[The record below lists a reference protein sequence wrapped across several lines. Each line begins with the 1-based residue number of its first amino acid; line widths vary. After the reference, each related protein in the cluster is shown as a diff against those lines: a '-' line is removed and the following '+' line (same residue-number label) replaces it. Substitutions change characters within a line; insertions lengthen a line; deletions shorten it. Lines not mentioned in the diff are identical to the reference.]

1 MSKRLRSSEM
11 CADCSGPGESP
22 GRARS
27 LSAAPRDP
35 CPAAAPAG
43 PAAPGGRV
51 LHPKRPGA
59 PLGAPGAASG
69 REPSRACQRRAG
81 RGPPPS
87 RPSVPPVRR
96 GAGWRPGRCCH
107 RKGLGPR
114 TGSQLQKSVRAPAAP
129 AAQVSLRPPP
139 PRPRAAA
146 PPGALPGW
154 ATFGASLRRDQP
166 AAPRTPP
173 PPDLGPRSPGEA
185 GRPGLADAAGTRSRR
200 RLRFGHRS
208 GPSSHQLLFVG
219 DLGLRPRWPAL
230 PPHFFQR
237 AWPGA
242 PRPRWE
248 DPAHA
253 PPSRHLGGG
262 VFAL

>member
-27 LSAAPRDP
+27 LSAAARDP

-139 PRPRAAA
+139 PPAPSRRSAGSPARVGDLRRFP
-146 PPGALPGW
+146 PPGPAGRPADASPSRPGAPLPGGGRE
-154 ATFGASLRRDQP
+154 AGAGRRRRHQES
-166 AAPRTPP
+166 TPP
-173 PPDLGPRSPGEA
+173 PVRASE
-185 GRPGLADAAGTRSRR
+185 RPEFT
-200 RLRFGHRS
+200 
-208 GPSSHQLLFVG
+208 
-219 DLGLRPRWPAL
+219 PASVC
-230 PPHFFQR
+230 
-237 AWPGA
+237 G
-242 PRPRWE
+242 
-248 DPAHA
+248 
-253 PPSRHLGGG
+253 
-262 VFAL
+262 